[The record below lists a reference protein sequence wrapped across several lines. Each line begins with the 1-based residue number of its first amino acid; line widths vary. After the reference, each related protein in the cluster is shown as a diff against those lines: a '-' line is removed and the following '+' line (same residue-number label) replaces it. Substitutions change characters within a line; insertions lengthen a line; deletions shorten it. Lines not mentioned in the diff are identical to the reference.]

1 MASACPSPLNRPDGE
16 LYMTVSLLIERER
29 LGKLATAFDNTRN
42 HEGLSN
48 IEEAIDPMFQD
59 IADRKRQIFFDERLV
74 DTRFVAGN
82 QDRRLGNSSLK
93 IALEVPRTIKWR
105 AEDQDWQYDAG
116 ASWNWKNITCR
127 FFWYIHS
134 NQDVSYHISLHVPY
148 YHDAKYYYALSLLQK
163 LFFPSETPDA
173 AVAAPS
179 SFKVIADDASLA
191 EASAGDEFIEFL
203 SKKFNQHVDAL
214 PGSTLP
220 EPKGGWWQEL
230 VLAKQRSDEDGPP
243 GPTFSRAAMLF
254 KDTLFDRI
262 LRKPE
267 AAICCLKKNLTT
279 SAPAVQTTPNT
290 DPPSLHC
297 RNVNTHKLTKNALAL
312 IFLSGFLQNIIDF
325 LEQDDLEYSDAI
337 EPLYPAPGTKED
349 PHFLLYATQ
358 DSVFEIVS
366 ASRSLDRGGDYI
378 GLCPYLFLVHLTLF
392 YEESLVKRFEGL
404 ARKLAEQIEQLS
416 LDFDKASPEELHK
429 IVTNFN
435 KGRLKIFDEV
445 ARYLH
450 INTFLYGTEQAF
462 YKAVSADRYLE
473 GRLERWDRFIQE
485 LSNVVSGAHEL
496 ARQRVDRRTN
506 KILYSIAVFGVF
518 QVLFAATQSVHNW
531 NFSDSPRYFL
541 STNILEFALV
551 VASTIFITVKV
562 FEYRRMSRKD
572 N

>member
-1 MASACPSPLNRPDGE
+1 MASACPSPPDRTGGE

-29 LGKLATAFDNTRN
+29 LEDLATAFNNARN
-42 HEGLSN
+42 HEGLGN
-48 IEEAIDPMFQD
+48 IENAIDPMFED
-59 IADRKRQIFFDERLV
+59 IADRKRQIFFDEHLV
-74 DTRFVAGN
+74 DTRFVPRN
-82 QDRRLGNSSLK
+82 KDRRLGNSSVK
-93 IALEVPRTIKWR
+93 IALEVPRLIKWR

-127 FFWYIHS
+127 FFWCIHS
-134 NQDVSYHISLHVPY
+134 NQDVSYHISLHAPY
-148 YHDAKYYYALSLLQK
+148 EHDAKYYYALSLLQK

-173 AVAAPS
+173 ADTVPS
-179 SFKVIADDASLA
+179 SFKVVIDDASPSV
-191 EASAGDEFIEFL
+191 ASGGDEFIVFL

-214 PGSTLP
+214 PGATLQEP
-220 EPKGGWWQEL
+220 EGGWWRKL
-230 VLAKQRSDEDGPP
+230 VLAQQQGDEDDPP
-243 GPTFSRAAMLF
+243 GPAFSRAALLF
-254 KDTLFDRI
+254 KDILFDSI
-262 LRKPE
+262 LRTPE
-267 AAICCLKKNLTT
+267 TAIGCLKTNLTP
-279 SAPAVQTTPNT
+279 SAPAIQNNPDAN
-290 DPPSLHC
+290 PSNLPYK
-297 RNVNTHKLTKNALAL
+297 NVNTDNLTKEALAL

-325 LEQDDLEYSDAI
+325 LEQDHLEYTDAI
-337 EPLYPAPGTKED
+337 EPLYPAPGAKDD

-358 DSVFEIVS
+358 DSVFEIVKS
-366 ASRSLDRGGDYI
+366 SRSLDRGSDYI

-392 YEESLVKRFEGL
+392 HEESLVKRFEGL
-404 ARKLAEQIEQLS
+404 ARELAERIKQRS
-416 LDFDKASPEELHK
+416 LDLDKASPEDLHK
-429 IVTNFN
+429 IVTTFN

-485 LSNVVSGAHEL
+485 LSNVVGGAHEL

-506 KILYSIAVFGVF
+506 KILYSIAVFSVF

-541 STNILEFALV
+541 STDILEFALV

-562 FEYRRMSRKD
+562 FEYRTTSRKD
-572 N
+572 K